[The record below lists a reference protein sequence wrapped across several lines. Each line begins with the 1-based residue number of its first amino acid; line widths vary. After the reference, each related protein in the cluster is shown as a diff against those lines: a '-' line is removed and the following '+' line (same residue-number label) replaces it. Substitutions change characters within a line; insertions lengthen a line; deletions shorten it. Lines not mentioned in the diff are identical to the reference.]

1 MLTILISCNSITDLP
16 KIPYVDLGFAISA
29 TATSAGENYL
39 KMKEIMKE
47 IVDKYGLG
55 RVRYTVI
62 TFGRNSDVKIRFND
76 NFPSEE
82 KLKTFLEAVPRS
94 SGGADLAQALER
106 AKEVFSED
114 SRPEVKKILVVI
126 IDKKSDSK
134 VEDVRKAATH
144 LDDNDVTVIGV
155 ALHDEADLKELGN
168 ITTNNRNLIVANS
181 TASPTQ
187 LAEEIMSN
195 ALKGESF
202 NLLQEYAYIT

>member
-1 MLTILISCNSITDLP
+1 
-16 KIPYVDLGFAISA
+16 
-29 TATSAGENYL
+29 
-39 KMKEIMKE
+39 MKEIMKE

-106 AKEVFSED
+106 AKEVFLVRT

-144 LDDNDVTVIGV
+144 LDDNGR
-155 ALHDEADLKELGN
+155 
-168 ITTNNRNLIVANS
+168 NRYWGGTS
-181 TASPTQ
+181 RRS
-187 LAEEIMSN
+187 
-195 ALKGESF
+195 
-202 NLLQEYAYIT
+202 